1 MRIGIITSGGDA
13 PGMNAA
19 IRAITRCALD
29 RGVEVVGIHE
39 GWQGVVDGGAKFR
52 TFDWRSTGGILQ
64 LGGTILG
71 TARSE
76 AFRTVAG
83 RRQAALN
90 LVLAGIDGLVVIGG
104 DGSLTGALLL

>member
-19 IRAITRCALD
+19 IRAITRYALD
-29 RGVEVVGIHE
+29 KGVEVVGIHE
-39 GWQGVVDGGAKFR
+39 GWQGVVEGGENFEP
-52 TFDWRSTGGILQ
+52 FHWRSVGGILQ

-76 AFRTVAG
+76 IFRTLAG
-83 RRQAALN
+83 RRRATQP
-90 LVLAGIDGLVVIGG
+90 
-104 DGSLTGALLL
+104 GS